1 MAPGI
6 TRTSVVSCDGT
17 RYQQKIQAGPHIIT
31 ADEPRALGGDG
42 TGATPISLMLAALGS
57 CTAMTL
63 KMYAERKGYLI
74 ERIETF
80 LSHEKRGDRDHIER
94 EIIIHSKDLTAEQ
107 RARMMQIA
115 DMCPVHKM
123 LSGSADIS
131 TRERHAG

>member
-1 MAPGI
+1 MATGI
-6 TRTSVVSCDGT
+6 TKVSVISCDNT

-31 ADEPRALGGDG
+31 ADEPRSLGGDG

-57 CTAMTL
+57 CTSMTL
-63 KMYAERKGYLI
+63 KMYAERKGYAI
-74 ERIETF
+74 DKVETY

-94 EIIIHSKDLTAEQ
+94 EIVIHGKDLSEEQ
-107 RARMMQIA
+107 HTRMMQIA

-131 TRERHAG
+131 TRERLAE

>member
-1 MAPGI
+1 MATGI
-6 TRTSVVSCDGT
+6 TKVSVISCDNT

-31 ADEPRALGGDG
+31 ADEPKSLGGDG

-57 CTAMTL
+57 CTSMTL
-63 KMYAERKGYLI
+63 KMYAERKGYAI
-74 ERIETF
+74 EKIETY

-94 EIIIHSKDLTAEQ
+94 EIVIHGEDLNDEQ
-107 RARMMQIA
+107 RTRMMQIA

-131 TRERHAG
+131 TRERLPD